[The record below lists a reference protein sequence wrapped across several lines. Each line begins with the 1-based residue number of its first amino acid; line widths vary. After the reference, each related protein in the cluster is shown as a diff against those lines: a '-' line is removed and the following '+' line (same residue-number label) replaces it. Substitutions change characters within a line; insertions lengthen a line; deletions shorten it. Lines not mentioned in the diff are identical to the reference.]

1 VGGVGSDVA
10 AWAQAHEACFEVAP
24 LVEMVRGRKV
34 QVGFTVG
41 LYARLPLETGP
52 GPDRKAAAAEIWGRL
67 REIAQ
72 SLAPREGSRARVE
85 IEGQRAAAYFEPEGR
100 MLPEVALNARVSH
113 GDDYFAEVTVDEEAR
128 LRAVTGRLTEMGLK
142 ERPRRGAVR

>member
-1 VGGVGSDVA
+1 VGPDVA
-10 AWAQAHEACFEVAP
+10 AWARTHEACFELAP
-24 LVEMVRGRKV
+24 LVEMVRGRRV

-52 GPDRKAAAAEIWGRL
+52 GPGRKAAAAEIWEGL

-85 IEGQRAAAYFEPEGR
+85 VEPQRAAAFFEPEGR
-100 MLPEVALNARVSH
+100 MMPEVAFNARVFH
-113 GDDYFAEVTVDEEAR
+113 GDDYFKEVTVDEEAR
-128 LRAVTGRLTEMGLK
+128 LHDVTRRLTEMGLK
-142 ERPRRGAVR
+142 ERRRRMP